1 MSDSMAMLLWVA
13 VPYAA
18 IATFIVGHWW
28 RYRYQKYTW
37 TTRSTQI
44 LERRMLMWGI
54 LLFHFGML
62 AVVGGHIGGLLVPS
76 AVTEFFGIT
85 EHMYHIVAVTMG
97 TIAGLTMTTG
107 LLILL
112 LRRFTNDR
120 VKATSIGRDYLTA
133 LMLVIVIGTGMF
145 NTIGV
150 NLLGESYNYR
160 ETISPWFRGILT
172 LNPQPELM
180 VDAPPSF
187 KMHAL
192 AAMALFALWPFTR
205 LVHAWSV
212 PLTYLRRSFIVYRA
226 K

>member
-1 MSDSMAMLLWVA
+1 MKDSTAMLLWVA

-18 IATFIVGHWW
+18 VATFIVGHWW

-37 TTRSTQI
+37 TTRSTQL
-44 LERRMLMWGI
+44 LERRMLKWGI
-54 LLFHFGML
+54 LLFHVGML
-62 AVVGGHIGGLLVPS
+62 AVVGGHIGGLLVPNT
-76 AVTEFFGIT
+76 VTEFFGIT
-85 EHMYHIVAVTMG
+85 DHMYHIVAVTMG
-97 TIAGLTMTTG
+97 TIAGLTMTSG

-112 LRRFTNDR
+112 FRRFTNDR

-133 LMLVIVIGTGMF
+133 LMLLIVVGTGMF

-150 NLLGESYNYR
+150 NILGESYDYR
-160 ETISPWFRGILT
+160 ETISPWFRGILM
-172 LNPQPELM
+172 LNPQPDLM

-187 KMHAL
+187 KLHAL
-192 AAMALFALWPFTR
+192 AAMVLFALWPFTR

>member
-1 MSDSMAMLLWVA
+1 MAMLLWVA

>member
-1 MSDSMAMLLWVA
+1 MKDSTAMLLWVA

-18 IATFIVGHWW
+18 VATFIVGHWW

-37 TTRSTQI
+37 TTRSTQL
-44 LERRMLMWGI
+44 LERRMLKWGI
-54 LLFHFGML
+54 LLFHVGML
-62 AVVGGHIGGLLVPS
+62 AVVGGHIGGLLVPNT
-76 AVTEFFGIT
+76 VTEFFGIT
-85 EHMYHIVAVTMG
+85 DHMYHIVAVSMG
-97 TIAGLTMTTG
+97 TIAGLTMTSG

-133 LMLVIVIGTGMF
+133 LMLLIVVGTGMF

-150 NLLGESYNYR
+150 NILGESYDYR

-192 AAMALFALWPFTR
+192 AAMVLFALWPFTR

>member
-1 MSDSMAMLLWVA
+1 MSDSTAMLLWVA

-54 LLFHFGML
+54 LLFHFGMI
-62 AVVGGHIGGLLVPS
+62 AVFVGHVGGLLVPK
-76 AVTEFFGIT
+76 AVTEFVGIT
-85 EHMYHIVAVTMG
+85 EHMYHVVAVATG
-97 TIAGLTMTTG
+97 TIAGLAMSTG

-120 VKATSIGRDYLTA
+120 VKATSTARDYLTA

-150 NLLGESYNYR
+150 NLLGESYDYR

-172 LNPQPELM
+172 LDPQPELM

-192 AAMALFALWPFTR
+192 AAMALFTLWPFTR

-226 K
+226 R

>member
-1 MSDSMAMLLWVA
+1 MNDSTAMLLWVA

-62 AVVGGHIGGLLVPS
+62 AVVGGHIGGLLIPS
-76 AVTEFFGIT
+76 AVTEFFGIS

>member
-1 MSDSMAMLLWVA
+1 MKDSTAMLLWVA
-13 VPYAA
+13 IPYAA
-18 IATFIVGHWW
+18 VTTFIVGHWW

-37 TTRSTQI
+37 TTRSTQL
-44 LERRMLMWGI
+44 LERRMLKWGI
-54 LLFHFGML
+54 LLFHVGML
-62 AVVGGHIGGLLVPS
+62 AVVGGHIGGLLVPNT
-76 AVTEFFGIT
+76 VTEFFGIT
-85 EHMYHIVAVTMG
+85 DHMYHIVAVTMG
-97 TIAGLTMTTG
+97 TIAGLTMTSG

-112 LRRFTNDR
+112 FRRFTNDR

-133 LMLVIVIGTGMF
+133 LMLLIVVGTGMF

-150 NLLGESYNYR
+150 NILGESYDYR
-160 ETISPWFRGILT
+160 ETISPWFRGILM
-172 LNPQPELM
+172 LNPQPDLM

>member
-1 MSDSMAMLLWVA
+1 MNDSTAMLLWVA

-44 LERRMLMWGI
+44 LERRMLKWGI
-54 LLFHFGML
+54 LLFHIGML
-62 AVVGGHIGGLLVPS
+62 AVVGGHVIGLLLPS
-76 AVTEFFGIT
+76 AVTEHLGIT
-85 EHMYHIVAVTMG
+85 EHMYHLVAVSSG
-97 TIAGLTMTTG
+97 SIAGLAMTSG

-112 LRRFTNDR
+112 FRRFTNER

-133 LMLVIVIGTGMF
+133 LMLLIVIGTGMF

-150 NLLGESYNYR
+150 NLLGETYDYR
-160 ETISPWFRGILT
+160 ETISPWFRGILM

-187 KMHAL
+187 KLHAL
-192 AAMALFALWPFTR
+192 GAMALFALWPFTR